1 MSREQVFEALQA
13 VFDDVFQEQVV
24 ASAELSASDVEEWDS
39 IVHINVVI
47 AVEQKLG
54 IRFRV
59 GEVEATRNVGDF
71 ADLIQRRLAEKGR

>member
-71 ADLIQRRLAEKGR
+71 ADLIQRRLAENGR